1 MILVDSSVWI
11 DYFNGHKT
19 WQTNLLDNLLS
30 DVPIIIGD
38 LILAEILQGFRSDND
53 FESAKSYLSDL
64 PFRQMGGYQVALK
77 SAQNYRIL
85 RKKGVK
91 VRKTIDVIIGTYCIL
106 EGLPLLHDDRDF
118 DPMGSHLSLK
128 ILSPEQTATAYFK
141 IFSTATQ

>member
-53 FESAKSYLSDL
+53 FKSAKSYLSDL
-64 PFRQMGGYQVALK
+64 PFCQMGGYQVAVK
-77 SAQNYRIL
+77 SAQHHRIL
-85 RKKGVK
+85 KKKGVT

-128 ILSPEQTATAYFK
+128 ILSPE
-141 IFSTATQ
+141 

>member
-11 DYFNGHKT
+11 DFFNGHRT

-53 FESAKSYLSDL
+53 NESAKSYLSDF
-64 PFRQMGGYQVALK
+64 PFHQMGGYQVAVQ

-85 RKKGVK
+85 RKKGVT

-106 EGLPLLHDDRDF
+106 EGLRLLHNDRDF
-118 DPMGSHLSLK
+118 DPMVSHLSLK
-128 ILSPEQTATAYFK
+128 ILSPKF
-141 IFSTATQ
+141 